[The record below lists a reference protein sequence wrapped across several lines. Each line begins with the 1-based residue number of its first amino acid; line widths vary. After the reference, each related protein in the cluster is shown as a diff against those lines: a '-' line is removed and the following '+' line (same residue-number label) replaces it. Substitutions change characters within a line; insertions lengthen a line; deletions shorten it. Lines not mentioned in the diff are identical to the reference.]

1 MDGWIYYS
9 YDYTSSLFYPT
20 NTVCHSYQA
29 AYHINLAHVAES
41 AHAQRNIGWEWH
53 DNCHIK

>member
-9 YDYTSSLFYPT
+9 YDYISSLFYLT

-29 AYHINLAHVAES
+29 AYHINLAHSADR
-41 AHAQRNIGWEWH
+41 AHAQRNIGWE
-53 DNCHIK
+53 